1 MRITQNPW
9 VERFVQLLD
18 EEVIKKK
25 VRCRPPALGNLSS
38 LAPLAAE
45 DLIRTSLKKIY
56 EPTQQ
61 DCIILRG
68 LLERAIGFC
77 IDRYQDDRSFIEA
90 LYDKTKIPKRLDAR
104 AICLTG
110 LGGLGK
116 SELVNAL
123 GRLLASE
130 TYVDIGSGHR
140 PILLDPCWTHNFRR
154 QPSLLKT
161 LRELAYGTALPR
173 GRIDVS
179 DLIDQARWRA
189 FRDGTALMAA
199 DECQFIS
206 FGASANTKVTNTL
219 ISLLYLDIPFVYV
232 SNYNLIHLLKKRWQ
246 HERDRLLCDPVVML
260 PELRDSDDW
269 RNFIDECQRV
279 AGSWLKID
287 ARKDGGQLHGYTFGI
302 RRMLVDLI
310 CVSYRLMRQRKL
322 KAADMSLIKDA
333 YGSAMYSEHRR
344 DVEQLLSHSPT
355 SDSLPD
361 DLRCPFDLQLDYEKQ
376 YQDGIRQQ
384 EQDISRKIV
393 EAALNTVEKRELYE
407 ARASSG
413 ATMSEERQEKPP
425 RRERPKAEELMESM
439 GQARSALNRKKI
451 RS

>member
-1 MRITQNPW
+1 MRVTQNPW

-25 VRCRPPALGNLSS
+25 VRCRPPALGNLDS

-45 DLIRTSLKKIY
+45 DRIRTALKKIY

-77 IDRYQDDRSFIEA
+77 IDRYQDEGAFMEA
-90 LYDKTKIPKRLDAR
+90 LYDKTKIPRRLDAR

-110 LGGLGK
+110 LAGLGK
-116 SELVNAL
+116 TELIEAM

-130 TYVDIGSGHR
+130 TYVDIGTGHN
-140 PILLDPCWTHNFRR
+140 PILLDPYWTHNFRR

-161 LRELAYGTALPR
+161 LRELAYGTDLPR

-179 DLIDQARWRA
+179 DLKDQARWRA
-189 FRDGTALMAA
+189 FRDGTVLMAA

-206 FGASANTKVTNTL
+206 LGASANTKVTNTL
-219 ISLLYLDIPFVYV
+219 ISLLYLDIPFVFV
-232 SNYNLIHLLKKRWQ
+232 GNYNLIHLLKKRWQ
-246 HERDRLLCDPVVML
+246 QERDRLLCDPIVML
-260 PELRDSDDW
+260 PELADTDDW
-269 RNFIDECQRV
+269 RNFIDECKRV

-287 ARKDGGQLHGYTFGI
+287 ARKDAGQLHGYTFGV

-310 CVSYRLMRQRKL
+310 CVGYRLMRQRKL
-322 KAADMSLIKDA
+322 KAVDISLIKDA
-333 YGSAMYSEHRR
+333 YGSAMYGQHRR
-344 DVEQLLSHSPT
+344 DVEQLLSHPPT

-361 DLRCPFDLQLDYEKQ
+361 DLRCPFDLQLDHVKQ
-376 YQDGIRQQ
+376 DQDGIRRQQ
-384 EQDISRKIV
+384 QDNSRAILK
-393 EAALNTVEKRELYE
+393 AALNTSEKEGLGE
-407 ARASSG
+407 MCASSG
-413 ATMSEERQEKPP
+413 ATLSEERQEKRP
-425 RRERPKAEELMESM
+425 RRERANSVELMKSM
-439 GQARSALNRKKI
+439 GQARSALNRKTI

>member
-1 MRITQNPW
+1 MRVTQNPW

-18 EEVIKKK
+18 EEVIKNK
-25 VRCRPPALGNLSS
+25 VRCRPPALHNLDS

-45 DLIRTSLKKIY
+45 DRICTALKKIY

-61 DCIILRG
+61 DYIILRG

-77 IDRYQDDRSFIEA
+77 IDRYQDGRSFTEA
-90 LYDKTKIPKRLDAR
+90 IYDKTKIPRRLDAR

-110 LGGLGK
+110 LGGIGK
-116 SELVNAL
+116 SELIKAL

-130 TYVDIGSGHR
+130 TYVDIGSGHK
-140 PILLDPCWTHNFRR
+140 PILLDPYWTHNFRR
-154 QPSLLKT
+154 QPSLFKT
-161 LRELAYGTALPR
+161 LRELAYGTDLPR

-179 DLIDQARWRA
+179 DLKDQARWRA

-219 ISLLYLDIPFVYV
+219 ISLLYLDLPFVYV

-246 HERDRLLCDPVVML
+246 QERDRLLCDPIVML
-260 PELRDSDDW
+260 PELADTDDW
-269 RNFIDECQRV
+269 RNFIDECKRV

-287 ARKDGGQLHGYTFGI
+287 ATKDAGQLHGYTFGV
-302 RRMLVDLI
+302 RRMLVDLF
-310 CVSYRLMRQRKL
+310 CVGYRLMRQRKL
-322 KAADMSLIKDA
+322 KAVDISLIKDA
-333 YGSAMYSEHRR
+333 YGSVMYSEHRR
-344 DVEQLLSHSPT
+344 DVEQLLSHPPA

-361 DLRCPFDLQLDYEKQ
+361 DLRCPFDLQLDHVKKDQ
-376 YQDGIRQQ
+376 GRIRRQ
-384 EQDISRKIV
+384 EQGNSRGIL
-393 EAALNTVEKRELYE
+393 EAALTTSEKKELDE
-407 ARASSG
+407 MRAGSD
-413 ATMSEERQEKPP
+413 ATMSEERLEKRP
-425 RRERPKAEELMESM
+425 RREQANAEELMESM
-439 GQARSALNRKKI
+439 GQARSALNRKTI

>member
-1 MRITQNPW
+1 
-9 VERFVQLLD
+9 
-18 EEVIKKK
+18 
-25 VRCRPPALGNLSS
+25 
-38 LAPLAAE
+38 
-45 DLIRTSLKKIY
+45 
-56 EPTQQ
+56 
-61 DCIILRG
+61 
-68 LLERAIGFC
+68 
-77 IDRYQDDRSFIEA
+77 
-90 LYDKTKIPKRLDAR
+90 
-104 AICLTG
+104 
-110 LGGLGK
+110 
-116 SELVNAL
+116 
-123 GRLLASE
+123 
-130 TYVDIGSGHR
+130 
-140 PILLDPCWTHNFRR
+140 
-154 QPSLLKT
+154 
-161 LRELAYGTALPR
+161 
-173 GRIDVS
+173 
-179 DLIDQARWRA
+179 
-189 FRDGTALMAA
+189 MAA

-279 AGSWLKID
+279 AGGWLKID

-322 KAADMSLIKDA
+322 KAADMSLIKDT

-413 ATMSEERQEKPP
+413 ATMSEERQEKPR

>member
-1 MRITQNPW
+1 MKITQSPW
-9 VERFVQLLD
+9 VGRFVLLLD

-25 VRCRPPALGNLSS
+25 VRCRPPALGNLGSV
-38 LAPLAAE
+38 APLAAE
-45 DLIRTSLKKIY
+45 ELIRTALKTIY

-61 DCIILRG
+61 DCFILRG

-90 LYDKTKIPKRLDAR
+90 MYDKTKIPKRLDAR

-116 SELVNAL
+116 SELIQAL
-123 GRLLASE
+123 GRLLAGE
-130 TYVDIGSGHR
+130 TYVDIGSGHK
-140 PILLDPCWTHNFRR
+140 PILLDPFWIHDFRR
-154 QPSLLKT
+154 QPSLHMAL
-161 LRELAYGTALPR
+161 LEFAYGTDLPR
-173 GRIDVS
+173 GRIDVGT
-179 DLIDQARWRA
+179 LKDQARWRA
-189 FRDGTALMAA
+189 FIDGTALIAA

-206 FGASANTKVTNTL
+206 FGGSTNTKVTNTL
-219 ISLLYLDIPFVYV
+219 ISLLYLDAPFLYA

-246 HERDRLLCDPVVML
+246 HERDRLLCDPIVML
-260 PELRDSDDW
+260 PELPDSDDW
-269 RNFIDECQRV
+269 RNFINECKRV
-279 AGSWLKID
+279 AGSWLEID
-287 ARKDGGQLHGYTFGI
+287 AMKDCGQLHSYTFGV

-333 YGSAMYSEHRR
+333 YGSVVYSEHRR
-344 DVEQLLSHSPT
+344 DVELLLSHAPT

-361 DLRCPFDLQLDYEKQ
+361 DLRCPFDLQLDYVKQ
-376 YQDGIRQQ
+376 YQDGIKQK

-393 EAALNTVEKRELYE
+393 EAALTVEEKNELDE
-407 ARASSG
+407 ARASSD
-413 ATMSEERQEKPP
+413 ATMSKEQQGKPP
-425 RRERPKAEELMESM
+425 RRERPKAGELMEAM
-439 GQARSALNRKKI
+439 GQVRSALNRKTI